1 MRLVTTKNGWRVVF
15 MIEKELKIKISQ
27 QQYDLVKDLF
37 NWDSKVVQT
46 NFYYGDSNTV
56 EINSEL
62 TIRIREIGNKRL
74 LQIKKPISYN
84 KSVHIKEEFEKSVDS
99 IPSSISKEELKE
111 IVGVDMP
118 DVSLLGKLE
127 TLRFTSKWDDK
138 TEICLDKSQYFDNID
153 YEIEIEYQDELPEEI
168 ITNLNKNCITVAD
181 KVDGK
186 FARFMSAYLKRLHKN
201 N

>member
-1 MRLVTTKNGWRVVF
+1 
-15 MIEKELKIKISQ
+15 MIEKEQKIKISQ

-37 NWDSKVVQT
+37 DWDSKVVQT
-46 NFYYGDSNTV
+46 NFYYGDLNTV

-62 TIRIREIGNKRL
+62 TIRIREIGNNRI

-111 IVGVDMP
+111 VVGIDMP

-168 ITNLNKNCITVAD
+168 ITKLNKNSIILAD
-181 KVDGK
+181 KVYGK
-186 FARFMSAYLKRLHKN
+186 FARFMSCYLEKLHEN